1 MIPKKKWQVINEVLH
16 KTNKKEFPDYMN
28 INNVKTLDKKQIA
41 KKFNDYFNTFGTN
54 MAGTIENITNDNFIF
69 SDYLK
74 SNIDTRF
81 EFQLVNV
88 EDVKRTILDLTSK
101 PSSGYDNI
109 STILLKK
116 LEPLMKSSLTL
127 IINQSLKTGI
137 FPSKLKLA
145 KIIPIYKK
153 DDCHLISNYRL
164 IPLLASL

>member
-1 MIPKKKWQVINEVLH
+1 
-16 KTNKKEFPDYMN
+16 MN

-41 KKFNDYFNTFGTN
+41 NKFNDYFNTIGTN
-54 MAGTIENITNDNFIF
+54 MAGKIENITNYNFIF

-88 EDVKRTILDLTSK
+88 EDVKRTILDLNSK

-116 LEPLMKSSLTL
+116 TRS
-127 IINQSLKTGI
+127 IN
-137 FPSKLKLA
+137 
-145 KIIPIYKK
+145 
-153 DDCHLISNYRL
+153 N
-164 IPLLASL
+164 